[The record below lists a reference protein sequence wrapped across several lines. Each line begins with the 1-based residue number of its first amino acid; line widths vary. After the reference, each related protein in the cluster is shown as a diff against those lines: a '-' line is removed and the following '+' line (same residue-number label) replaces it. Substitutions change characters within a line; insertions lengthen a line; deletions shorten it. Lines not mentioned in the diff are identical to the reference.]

1 MDEQELQAK
10 IAEAKAAG
18 YTDEEIQA
26 HLNELHGTA
35 KPLEAPEQNKHHE
48 ANVGTAQAGVAAL
61 GGPAVDLAIKGAE
74 IAGAGYGLKKLA
86 VDPIMR
92 AIQQAGPNARTV
104 SPNGDVFRGGQPSFN
119 NAGQGIKVNP
129 VAPSQGPSN
138 GFDAGGQK
146 VADFVNQRGQFAPE
160 AGAPSAEAQA
170 YQRAAQEAA
179 ARQAVAQ
186 PPTAANFLQR
196 VGQLAT
202 RYAPVARGAAGA
214 GLMAYSPNLGPQ
226 VPTAGPARGAEINPA
241 TGRPW
246 TEFELARY
254 NQQY

>member
-1 MDEQELQAK
+1 MDEKDLQSK

-18 YTDEEIQA
+18 YTDEEIQS
-26 HLNELHGTA
+26 HLDEMRGTQ
-35 KPLEAPEQNKHHE
+35 KPLAEPEKNKHHE
-48 ANVGTAQAGVAAL
+48 ANIGAAEAGTAAL
-61 GGPAVDLAIKGAE
+61 GGPAADLAMKGAE

-92 AIQQAGPNARTV
+92 AIQQANPNATIMQ
-104 SPNGDVFRGGQPSFN
+104 NGQAFRGGVPGANMPSGP
-119 NAGQGIKVNP
+119 AV
-129 VAPSQGPSN
+129 PSN

-160 AGAPSAEAQA
+160 SGIPSAEAQA

-179 ARQAVAQ
+179 ARQAAAQ

-196 VGQLAT
+196 VGQLAS
-202 RYAPVARGAAGA
+202 RYAPLARGAAGV
-214 GLMAYSPNLGPQ
+214 GLATYSPNLGPQ
-226 VPTAGPARGAEINPA
+226 VPTAGPARGSEINPQ